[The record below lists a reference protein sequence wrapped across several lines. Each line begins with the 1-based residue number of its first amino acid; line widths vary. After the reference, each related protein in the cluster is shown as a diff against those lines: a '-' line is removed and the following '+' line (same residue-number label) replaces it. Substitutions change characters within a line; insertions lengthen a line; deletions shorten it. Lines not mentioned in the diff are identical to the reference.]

1 LQELFDHLT
10 QAEAKTHETAVAGY
24 MPKPLPAKTVLSQ
37 PLGAA
42 PPTVPPPAR
51 IGERTPAVSVVMP
64 PGAKPPA
71 AAKTPAPM
79 GAPSMAPAAATTI
92 SGPAPTGR
100 GSPMLT
106 QEDITHLMNV
116 VAVEIQS
123 LMQQKTRRPL

>member
-1 LQELFDHLT
+1 
-10 QAEAKTHETAVAGY
+10 
-24 MPKPLPAKTVLSQ
+24 
-37 PLGAA
+37 
-42 PPTVPPPAR
+42 
-51 IGERTPAVSVVMP
+51 
-64 PGAKPPA
+64 
-71 AAKTPAPM
+71 M

-100 GSPMLT
+100 GAPMLT

>member
-1 LQELFDHLT
+1 
-10 QAEAKTHETAVAGY
+10 
-24 MPKPLPAKTVLSQ
+24 
-37 PLGAA
+37 
-42 PPTVPPPAR
+42 
-51 IGERTPAVSVVMP
+51 
-64 PGAKPPA
+64 
-71 AAKTPAPM
+71 M

-106 QEDITHLMNV
+106 QEDITHLLNV